1 MVTVVKSEWHQ
12 VEKRYGI
19 EIDADILSEIYP
31 DLDEDE
37 IQAKLDGL
45 ESGDEDI
52 DEVINDACDYGVDL
66 DWDYLN
72 DDDWWTDRKGGYDI
86 TYSVEDWEVR
96 EEYVSPVTHKC
107 TKCKWEGSKFDAD
120 WVWPEDDE
128 TGEREAKK
136 VCPMCESDTELTE
149 IGVQEEQKELER
161 KTNALSRLK
170 DDEEDDE
177 EDDTA
182 TQAELEEALEE
193 LKREFDNLSVEDNK
207 DDKPNQGNKQ
217 G

>member
-31 DLDEDE
+31 DLNEDE

-52 DEVINDACDYGVDL
+52 DEVINDAWENDVDL

-107 TKCKWEGSKFDAD
+107 TKCKWEGSKFEAD
-120 WVWPEDDE
+120 WIWPEDDE

-161 KTNALSRLK
+161 KTNALDRLK
-170 DDEEDDE
+170 DDEEGE
-177 EDDTA
+177 EDDT
-182 TQAELEEALEE
+182 
-193 LKREFDNLSVEDNK
+193 V
-207 DDKPNQGNKQ
+207 
-217 G
+217 